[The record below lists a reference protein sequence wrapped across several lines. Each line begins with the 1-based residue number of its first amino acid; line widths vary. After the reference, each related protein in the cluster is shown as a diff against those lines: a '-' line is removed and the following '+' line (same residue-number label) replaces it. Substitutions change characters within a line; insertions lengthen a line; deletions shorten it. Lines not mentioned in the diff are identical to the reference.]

1 MLGYASLGVLG
12 AYGGM
17 MAETATNPEVAALE
31 KAWWAAWWQAD
42 YSWDGLAQKRD
53 AGDGKS
59 LQDYWSSEQAF
70 LIAEPGTGRR
80 WTRLH
85 CPFIFADG
93 TPSPKAGWASE
104 LWDEVAS
111 VAQAAPD
118 RLSGVVL
125 DTLKLDRHTS
135 VCAKQAYIR
144 NMVNVQGEL
153 RANFRLAWLTSAL
166 FNGAILTQADFS
178 QTTFR
183 YRSGFMGTAFKQ
195 GARFSRAHFLG
206 TASFD
211 GARFEGA
218 VAQDEHA
225 FFDGAYFAGPVEFP
239 EVEFEAEAVFNG
251 ARLAGRANFF
261 GARFEDRALF
271 DDIACLENIHFY
283 KAAFVRRLT
292 INDAKFYGKANFEGV
307 TDGDPISLSSQP
319 IRLQVKDGS
328 LSGELSPGTGPTPRS
343 YLALPKILAKDAVF
357 YNDANFSNR
366 DLLSPSTFE
375 GAHFHHLARF
385 HGSDIHANVSFH
397 NAIFR
402 KALGH
407 SPQVLP
413 PFPESLLKLRFAAV
427 GGSDYRAWKKDYL
440 KGRAAALKESFGRN
454 SYFDALEA
462 SYRTLKQLM
471 EDRRDR
477 IREGDF
483 FTLELLA
490 RRRRSDVPWWERG
503 FSWLYS
509 TVANYGNSIFGPLF
523 WLLALLA
530 ASAAGYYQ
538 AAECVVYHSA
548 ALNHDHLL
556 SAFSFAWHNAFAP
569 FSALDASKSGGGD
582 AWLND
587 VLFGAHTGFAM
598 VLKVAATVQSLL
610 TLLLAFL
617 FALAARRRFQI
628 N

>member
-1 MLGYASLGVLG
+1 
-12 AYGGM
+12 
-17 MAETATNPEVAALE
+17 MAETTTNPEVAALE

-53 AGDGKS
+53 LGEEKS
-59 LQDYWSSEQAF
+59 LQDYWREEASF
-70 LIAEPGTGRR
+70 LIAEPGTKRR

-85 CPFIFADG
+85 CPYIFADG
-93 TPSPKAGWASE
+93 TPSPKSSWGQTEWSAVTQLVRS
-104 LWDEVAS
+104 
-111 VAQAAPD
+111 QTD
-118 RLSGVVL
+118 RLSGAVL
-125 DTLKLDRHTS
+125 HRFDLAPGTDRVRADHAYVETLMLFGDGDLT
-135 VCAKQAYIR
+135 AD
-144 NMVNVQGEL
+144 L
-153 RANFRLAWLTSAL
+153 RGAWLPYVSFA
-166 FNGAILTQADFS
+166 QAVLHKSDFS
-178 QTTFR
+178 NTVFSTNASFI
-183 YRSGFMGTAFKQ
+183 GAVFEQ
-195 GARFSRAHFLG
+195 GVRFSRARFLG

-211 GARFEGA
+211 E
-218 VAQDEHA
+218 AQFHGVVTQEEHA

-239 EVEFEAEAVFNG
+239 ETEFEAEAVFNG
-251 ARLAGRANFF
+251 AHLAGRANFF

-271 DDIACLENIHFY
+271 DDIECLENIHFY

-307 TDGDPISLSSQP
+307 TDGDPIALSAQLLSLT
-319 IRLQVKDGS
+319 VKNGS
-328 LSGELSPGTGPTPRS
+328 LTGELSPGTGPTPRS
-343 YLALPKILAKDAVF
+343 YLALPKLLAKGAVF

-375 GAHFHHLARF
+375 GAQFHHLARF

-397 NAIFR
+397 NTLFR
-402 KALGH
+402 KALSH
-407 SPQVLP
+407 QPQNLP
-413 PFPESLLKLRFAAV
+413 PFPESLLKLRFAATEAT
-427 GGSDYRAWKKDYL
+427 DYRAWKKDYL

-530 ASAAGYYQ
+530 ASAAGYYS
-538 AAECVVYHSA
+538 AAESVVYHSA
-548 ALNHDHLL
+548 GLHQDHLL
-556 SAFSFAWHNAFAP
+556 AAFSFAWHNAFAP
-569 FSALDASKSGGGD
+569 FSALDASKAGGGD

-587 VLFGAHTGFAM
+587 VLFGTHAGFAM
-598 VLKVAATVQSLL
+598 ALKVAATVQSLL